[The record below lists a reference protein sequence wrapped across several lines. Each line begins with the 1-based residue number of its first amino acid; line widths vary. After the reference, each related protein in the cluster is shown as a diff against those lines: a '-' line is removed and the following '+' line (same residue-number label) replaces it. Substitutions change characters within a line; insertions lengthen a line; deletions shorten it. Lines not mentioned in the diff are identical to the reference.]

1 VRRWDY
7 VVHPSGK
14 ALERERE
21 REKEKERE
29 RERRESL
36 LTHRAE
42 DLTEFVALAHT
53 RPRRGRAHGA
63 VTAEDGKLWI

>member
-1 VRRWDY
+1 MWSIPLEKPWR
-7 VVHPSGK
+7 
-14 ALERERE
+14 ERERE
-21 REKEKERE
+21 RERETEKETE